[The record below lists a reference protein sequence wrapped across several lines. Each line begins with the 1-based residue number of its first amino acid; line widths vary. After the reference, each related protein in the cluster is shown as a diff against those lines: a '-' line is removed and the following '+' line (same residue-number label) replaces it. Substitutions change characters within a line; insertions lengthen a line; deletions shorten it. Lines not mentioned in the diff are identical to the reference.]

1 VRQQNRRAPGLRKM
15 SSVVAGLGA
24 VLFIAGC
31 GAGQITQTDSQEAA
45 INGAAA
51 DVGDLAIRDAE
62 LVFPEAVPGA
72 TTETGQPVYYYP
84 AGSQAAAELVIVNE
98 GGTTDELVSVTSEFA
113 GNVSVQGDTNVVER
127 STLVIGP
134 IGEDV
139 QADLPQS
146 SSVPPPSE
154 EQVDDQVGHASIV
167 LEQLSSD
174 LWPGQSVPVTFTFR
188 NAGSVTVDMPIGAP
202 THSRV
207 QEEHG
212 ESESGH

>member
-1 VRQQNRRAPGLRKM
+1 M
-15 SSVVAGLGA
+15 
-24 VLFIAGC
+24 
-31 GAGQITQTDSQEAA
+31 
-45 INGAAA
+45 
-51 DVGDLAIRDAE
+51 
-62 LVFPEAVPGA
+62 
-72 TTETGQPVYYYP
+72 
-84 AGSQAAAELVIVNE
+84 
-98 GGTTDELVSVTSEFA
+98 TSELA

-146 SSVPPPSE
+146 KSVPPPSE

-167 LEQLSSD
+167 LEQLNRD
-174 LWPGQSVPVTFTFR
+174 VWPGQSVPITFTFK

-207 QEEHG
+207 SEEHG
-212 ESESGH
+212 ESESSH

>member
-1 VRQQNRRAPGLRKM
+1 M

-31 GAGQITQTDSQEAA
+31 GAGQITQTDTQEAA

-51 DVGDLAIRDAE
+51 NAGTLAIRDAE
-62 LVFPEAVPGA
+62 LVFPEAVS
-72 TTETGQPVYYYP
+72 TTESGQPVYYYP
-84 AGSQAAAELVIVNE
+84 SGSQAIAELVIVNE
-98 GGTTDELVSVTSEFA
+98 GATDDELVSVTSEAA
-113 GNVSVQGDTNVVER
+113 GNVSVQGDRDVVQR

-139 QADLPQS
+139 NADLPQS
-146 SSVPPPSE
+146 ASVPPPSE

-167 LEQLSSD
+167 LEQLTREI
-174 LWPGQSVPVTFTFR
+174 WPGQSVPVTFTFK
-188 NAGSVTVDMPIGAP
+188 NAGSVTVDMPVGAP

-207 QEEHG
+207 TEEHG
-212 ESESGH
+212 EHEDSSSSH